1 MHFNAKNNNKELFD
15 QFFENNKQYFP
26 IFTKNDEIDK
36 NIVEHPENITE
47 RNTAD
52 VTNNI
57 SNRENIIEKEPDN
70 FNNIS
75 NYTPLSNIKKK
86 KKSDGRPKKGVIKDI
101 GDNSGKNRNI
111 NARPKINNR
120 IKKNIHRITKRKFK
134 KLKKL
139 HEPTIPERFIG
150 SVEKNNNFRELGIYD
165 LYIETVP
172 KNFKGAHDI
181 KETDPEQREKLRK
194 EKYNNL
200 PESNKKIID
209 NLIAKDR
216 EAEIYFKALFVK
228 DFENPYFGMGD
239 KIVKKDENFGYIE
252 VNLDGL
258 ETYDQHFN
266 HEYNQKKKILS
277 RKIISNNL
285 TINKKKNIYI
295 SIYIYNQ
302 QYIFTK
308 Y

>member
-1 MHFNAKNNNKELFD
+1 MSHTHFNAKNNNRELFD
-15 QFFENNKQYFP
+15 QFFENNKQCFP
-26 IFTKNDEIDK
+26 NFTKNDEIDK

-101 GDNSGKNRNI
+101 GDNGGKNRKI

-120 IKKNIHRITKRKFK
+120 IKKNIHRIAKRKFK

-181 KETDPEQREKLRK
+181 TETNPELREKLRK

-200 PESNKKIID
+200 PECNKKIID
-209 NLIAKDR
+209 NLIANDR

-228 DFENPYFGMGD
+228 DFENPYFGKGD

-266 HEYNQKKKILS
+266 HEYNQKKK
-277 RKIISNNL
+277 N
-285 TINKKKNIYI
+285 TFKKNY
-295 SIYIYNQ
+295 
-302 QYIFTK
+302 FK
-308 Y
+308 